1 MNVKPFDEGTY
12 ECQNSKS
19 SILSFRDK
27 GILLLNG
34 KHKYGVYSCFSVFV
48 YKSDEGFVTK
58 KKYMVSLHTRIST
71 FFDVLHDLP

>member
-1 MNVKPFDEGTY
+1 MNVKPSDEGTY
-12 ECQNSKS
+12 ECQ
-19 SILSFRDK
+19 SIKFNKLSPRDK

-34 KHKYGVYSCFSVFV
+34 IHKYCVYSCFSVFV

-58 KKYMVSLHTRIST
+58 KKYIVSLHTHIST